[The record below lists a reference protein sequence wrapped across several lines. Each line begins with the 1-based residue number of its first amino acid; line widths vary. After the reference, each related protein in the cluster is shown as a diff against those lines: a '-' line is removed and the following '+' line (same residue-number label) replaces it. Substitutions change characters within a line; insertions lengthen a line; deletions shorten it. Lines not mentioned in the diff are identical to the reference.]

1 MEQVY
6 QFVDDVI
13 EGRRNDFCAIA
24 DDIWD
29 HPETRFQE
37 FWSAARL
44 ADALEAEG
52 FQLTRNAGGIPNA
65 FIASFGA
72 GQPVIALLGEFDALT
87 GLSQQAHCAAPA
99 SPTPGKN
106 GHGCGHNLL
115 GTAAFAA
122 AVAARNW
129 LQQHGGTGT
138 LRFYGCPG
146 EEGGSGKTFMV
157 REGLFDDVDAA
168 LTWHP
173 EAWAG
178 MFSTSTLANIQAA
191 WRFTGTAAH
200 AANSPHLGRSA
211 LDAVTLMTTGSNFL
225 NEHIIEKARVHYAIT
240 DTGGVS
246 PNVVQAQAEVLYL
259 IRAPEMADAQQ
270 IFARIEKITQGAALM
285 TETSV
290 SCRFEK
296 ACSSYLPNRTL
307 EAAMYQAVCH
317 YGTPHWSEEER
328 AFAAEIRATLS
339 ANDINNSLKNIA
351 GTGDEE
357 GKAFARRHRET
368 ILSDEVAPWSATD
381 NILAGSTD
389 VGDVSWKAPVA
400 QCFSPCFAVGTPLH
414 SWQLV
419 SQGRTSIAHKGMLLA
434 GKILAATAIRLFSD
448 RPLLTAS
455 RRELAQVLAERPYRC
470 PIPQDVKP
478 SILK

>member
-1 MEQVY
+1 MEKIY
-6 QFVDDVI
+6 QFVDDI
-13 EGRRNDFCAIA
+13 ITSRRDDFCAIA

-44 ADALEAEG
+44 ADALETEG
-52 FQLTRNAGGIPNA
+52 FQLTRHAGGIPNA
-65 FIASFGA
+65 FIASYGE
-72 GQPVIALLGEFDALT
+72 GKPVIALLGEFDALT
-87 GLSQQAHCAAPA
+87 GLSQQAHSAEPTSA
-99 SPTPGKN
+99 TPGEN

-122 AVAARNW
+122 AVAAKQW
-129 LQQHGGTGT
+129 LQQQGGAGT

-157 REGLFDDVDAA
+157 REGLFDDIDAA

-259 IRAPEMADAQQ
+259 IRAPEMADVQQ
-270 IFARIEKITQGAALM
+270 IFARIEKIAQGAALM

-317 YGTPHWSEEER
+317 YGTPQWSDEER
-328 AFAAEIRATLS
+328 AFAADIRATLGV
-339 ANDINNSLKNIA
+339 NDINNSLKNIA
-351 GTGDEE
+351 GTSGEE
-357 GKAFARRHRET
+357 GKAFARRHHDT
-368 ILSDEVAPWSATD
+368 VLIDEVAPWAATE
-381 NILAGSTD
+381 NVLAGSTD

-400 QCFSPCFAVGTPLH
+400 QCFSPCFAIGTPLH

-434 GKILAATAIRLFSD
+434 GKILGVTAIRLFSD
-448 RPLLTAS
+448 RPLLEAS
-455 RRELAQVLAERPYRC
+455 QQELAQVLAVTPYQC
-470 PIPQDVKP
+470 PIPRDVVP